1 MNDQVY
7 VLKYGKKWREEK
19 RKWELIKMAENISFF
34 FTVISLAA
42 SVFIILNNTI
52 LNIHNTILD
61 VLPPF
66 SLASLGW
73 VIVIASAF
81 LAPSILLERKY
92 NKEELWKVE
101 NLVELRDLG
110 QLKFK
115 DEDWKD
121 HVIIFEKDE
130 TWAINKKTKKAKVVN
145 FNEEAKDR

>member
-7 VLKYGKKWREEK
+7 VIKYGKEWQEEK
-19 RKWELIKMAENISFF
+19 RKWELIKMAENITFF

-52 LNIHNTILD
+52 
-61 VLPPF
+61 PF

-81 LAPSILLERKY
+81 LGILLERKY

-145 FNEEAKDR
+145 FNGEK